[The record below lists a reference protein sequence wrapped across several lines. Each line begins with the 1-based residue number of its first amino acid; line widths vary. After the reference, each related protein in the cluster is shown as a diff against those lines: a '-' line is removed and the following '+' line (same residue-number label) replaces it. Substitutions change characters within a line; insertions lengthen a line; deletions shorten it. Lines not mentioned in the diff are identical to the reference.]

1 MAAHACTH
9 SSEISNLWWYLS
21 LVNISTQKNQV
32 YLRIPSINT
41 NDQRIM
47 QSVWMRA
54 FWPIFCEAVSFR
66 EKKELHGLSFK
77 VTSSNLNTRFSV
89 LFAEVRMNKKSTYHF
104 FPYQDLQ
111 NFSKLI
117 NRFQEKLVTDGRA
130 SINSKNLFWQGAQ
143 KEFLHVIFK
152 EFLKF

>member
-1 MAAHACTH
+1 MHACTH
-9 SSEISNLWWYLS
+9 SSEINNLRWYLS
-21 LVNISTQKNQV
+21 LVNISTQKKSG
-32 YLRIPSINT
+32 IST
-41 NDQRIM
+41 NSFNKYEWSKNHAICVDEGILAYILWSCIVQR
-47 QSVWMRA
+47 
-54 FWPIFCEAVSFR
+54 
-66 EKKELHGLSFK
+66 KKELHGLSFK
-77 VTSSNLNTRFSV
+77 VTSSNLKTRFSA
-89 LFAEVRMNKKSTYHF
+89 LFAEVRMNKKSTCHF

-130 SINSKNLFWQGAQ
+130 SINSKNLFWKGAQ